1 VTVHTQTAPVA
12 PELSVTVERAGRRVP
27 WRPSAAGIAGRA
39 VVFLAFAWVVL
50 AVPTGSSDIVRHAIL
65 AAIYALVGLSL
76 NILIGYTGQLS
87 LGHQGFLG
95 AGALTAAYVQTVL
108 GQPFVV
114 ALAGSVVLGALV
126 ALLLGFVALR
136 ITGLYLALITLVFGL
151 TLQDSLFQ
159 VPGLTNGGAGQPA
172 DRPAFLADH
181 NRFYLFCL
189 ALVVVILYVDRRLT
203 ASKAGRALLAIKENE
218 RVAAAFGINVTFYK
232 LVGFVLS
239 GAIAGLAG
247 GVFAYNSESFNGGD
261 YDFLLALTFVLMTV
275 VGGAGSRAGV
285 VAAAAFFAFLDF
297 ALERLGWL
305 HFLGEREQF
314 APEVIGA
321 LLLITTLIFQ
331 PRGMATGIDPIVRWV
346 TGKRFDMHGHE
357 AGPAAVEGS
366 SVRA

>member
-1 VTVHTQTAPVA
+1 MSVHTQAAPVA
-12 PELSVTVERAGRRVP
+12 AQQTPAASTPHAAAS
-27 WRPSAAGIAGRA
+27 WRPSAGGVVGRA
-39 VVFLAFAWVVL
+39 ALFFAFAWVVL
-50 AVPTGSSDIVRHAIL
+50 MVPTGSTDVVRHATL
-65 AAIYALVGLSL
+65 AAIYAMVGLSL

-95 AGALTAAYVQTVL
+95 AGALTAAYVQTAQ
-108 GQPFVV
+108 GQPFAV
-114 ALAGSVVLGALV
+114 ALVSSVVVGALV

-159 VPGLTNGGAGQPA
+159 VPSLTQGGAGQPA
-172 DRPAFLADH
+172 DRPPFIESL

-189 ALVVVILYVDRRLT
+189 ALVVVVLYVDRRLT
-203 ASKAGRALLAIKENE
+203 SSKTGRALLAIKENE

-247 GVFAYNSESFNGGD
+247 GVFAYNSQSFNGND
-261 YDFLLALTFVLMTV
+261 YDFLMALTFVLMTV

-297 ALERLGWL
+297 GLEKLGWL

-321 LLLITTLIFQ
+321 LLLIMTLIFQ

-346 TGKRFDMHGHE
+346 TGKKFDMHGHE